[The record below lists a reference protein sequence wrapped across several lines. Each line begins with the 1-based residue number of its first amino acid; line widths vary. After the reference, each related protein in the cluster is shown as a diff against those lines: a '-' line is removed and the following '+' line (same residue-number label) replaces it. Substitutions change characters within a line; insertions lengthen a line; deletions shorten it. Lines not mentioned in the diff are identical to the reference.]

1 MLVAPHPALPPAEAA
16 CSCRPQLQTLNP
28 IRLDDD
34 VTMAA
39 TTDSSP
45 WVEEAFRRVKEE
57 FLKSLTNESSFD
69 FSKISSANDVLDA
82 ALAIQKKQA
91 TTKTFRGLGRIKP
104 LIDVLKDFS
113 SVIDTFVQV
122 KPDILGLIWVRT
134 GLPLTT

>member
-1 MLVAPHPALPPAEAA
+1 
-16 CSCRPQLQTLNP
+16 
-28 IRLDDD
+28 
-34 VTMAA
+34 MAA

-45 WVEEAFRRVKEE
+45 WVEEAFRRAKEE

-82 ALAIQKKQA
+82 ALAIQKQQA
-91 TTKTFRGLGRIKP
+91 ATKTFRGLGRIKP

-122 KPDILGLIWVRT
+122 KPDILGLIWVPYRSAPHHFND
-134 GLPLTT
+134 PLN